1 MRCGVL
7 SDDRTKVIKNMID
20 QILNIHKPNFEKAL
34 EHFLHEL
41 SGVRTGRAN
50 PALLNTV
57 TVESYGSKM
66 PIEHVASVTVSD
78 AKTLV
83 ISPWDKSQ
91 MQAIEKGIQAA
102 NLGFN
107 PSSDGNVIRIIL
119 PSLNEERRKEM
130 VKLVG
135 QIAENGKIG
144 IRNARETTHKEM
156 KKAEADGKISKD
168 DLQVGQKKL
177 QEVVDKYNEEIKKHA
192 EAKEK
197 EVMTV

>member
-1 MRCGVL
+1 
-7 SDDRTKVIKNMID
+7 MID
-20 QILNIHKPNFEKAL
+20 QIISQHKENFDKAI

-50 PALLNTV
+50 PALLNSV

-66 PIEHVASVTVSD
+66 ALEHVASVTVSD

-83 ISPWDKSQ
+83 ISPWDKGTIP
-91 MQAIEKGIQAA
+91 AIEKGIQMA

-107 PSSDGNVIRIIL
+107 PSSDGVVVRITL
-119 PSLNEERRKEM
+119 PSLNEERRNEM

-135 QIAENGKIG
+135 QISEKGKIG
-144 IRNARETTHKEM
+144 VRNARESVIKEF
-156 KKAEADGKISKD
+156 KKAESDGKISKD
-168 DLQVGQKKL
+168 DLQYGQKKL
-177 QEVVDKYNEEIKKHA
+177 QEVIDKLNDEIKEHA